1 MPNEMIDWYEERHQ
15 LRADMVFMLTDGS
28 VIQLDRR
35 VPGDGTEWYALE
47 WMGERWVA
55 EDLTVHPGDFVEQLP
70 DTPRGQSPAVAR
82 EKTFHG

>member
-1 MPNEMIDWYEERHQ
+1 MPNETVDWYEEKER
-15 LRADMVFMLTDGS
+15 LRADMVFMQGDGS
-28 VIQLDRR
+28 VIRLDCR

-47 WMGERWVA
+47 WIGERWVA

-82 EKTFHG
+82 EETFHG